1 MRKNG
6 QQSLVFEEGKTGTHW
21 YRGADEPSGIDRVET
36 PFTTPPS
43 DSFADKLQARV
54 VQLRH
59 SRRKTLLTLTF
70 QNRFFT

>member
-43 DSFADKLQARV
+43 DS
-54 VQLRH
+54 
-59 SRRKTLLTLTF
+59 SLLTNCKLGLYNF
-70 QNRFFT
+70 GIADGRPC